1 MSPSVRAKKLFLGV
15 RDQDNYDRRQFSIL
29 TTLTDGNELFLNQY
43 AKMFTEDEI
52 GNFDVRKQGTT
63 GILEF
68 IPFDLRENKYSFSFI
83 SYDTKQTIFDSD
95 SFDFGNTV
103 SIATTNVTSVGST
116 ATVFN
121 IPSDITSG
129 KLLIETTSED
139 EANYEYNE
147 LNFVSTNSDVH
158 FSEFGKITISDEYP
172 SGIGTYGITSEGD
185 VTFTPGISTSTRTN
199 VIGVSIAGTAFNA
212 VAQQNLR
219 YANVESLRVSI
230 AASDAP
236 QPVAISSFT
245 STYNTAYY
253 LIQSVGFNTVTAETS
268 TQFTEII
275 TLNNNFDS
283 TIVQYGQVTDGKELG
298 EFDSNSSIL
307 SELFFTAEENTEI
320 EMTILRHL
328 VTFSDFPSFPESVNF
343 NNAELT
349 TGVTILNQSSSSA
362 FKKDF
367 NLTHREFPIFERR
380 FNGSLDLS
388 DNQVGV
394 DLDNDLIYLPNHYFV
409 SG

>member
-199 VIGVSIAGTAFNA
+199 GIGVSIAGTAFNA

-219 YANVESLRVSI
+219 YANVEPKLKLMIKSKAQMIKVMSQCEGADTLTREQKFQVFVNVCDNMLKDGRI
-230 AASDAP
+230 TKANH
-236 QPVAISSFT
+236 T
-245 STYNTAYY
+245 RW
-253 LIQSVGFNTVTAETS
+253 
-268 TQFTEII
+268 TEIW
-275 TLNNNFDS
+275 
-283 TIVQYGQVTDGKELG
+283 
-298 EFDSNSSIL
+298 
-307 SELFFTAEENTEI
+307 
-320 EMTILRHL
+320 
-328 VTFSDFPSFPESVNF
+328 
-343 NNAELT
+343 
-349 TGVTILNQSSSSA
+349 
-362 FKKDF
+362 
-367 NLTHREFPIFERR
+367 
-380 FNGSLDLS
+380 
-388 DNQVGV
+388 
-394 DLDNDLIYLPNHYFV
+394 
-409 SG
+409 